1 MAALGDVSR
10 QLAPPTALI
19 ALTIPGA
26 LGMGDND
33 FSREAP
39 PKGDNSGGGSGPVLP
54 TFGQIFPA
62 GR

>member
-10 QLAPPTALI
+10 QLSPPPALI

-33 FSREAP
+33 FSREVP
-39 PKGDNSGGGSGPVLP
+39 PKGGGGPPGPSIP
-54 TFGQIFPA
+54 TYGQIFPR
-62 GR
+62 GQG